1 LFFYV
6 KILSTKSKKEN
17 MKNKI
22 SIAALFLFIVSFAQG
37 QDFILKSD
45 GTAIKGKVISLQNNR
60 LVVLQEDETE
70 IILSRKAV
78 ISIIFDYP
86 INDATTSINDIKST
100 SIIDPPAGMT
110 AKAVE
115 QPKIVEAPLQIKA
128 PAAVATPKN
137 AIESPGDVSGLD
149 MRTLISAPALKQGA
163 VGVGRVAVNVCLNSE
178 GQVITAKF
186 KAVGSTTVD
195 ADLISLA
202 VQNAKEFK
210 FSKGEA
216 NECGTITYRFNLD

>member
-1 LFFYV
+1 
-6 KILSTKSKKEN
+6 
-17 MKNKI
+17 MKNRI
-22 SIAALFLFIVSFAQG
+22 LIASFFLFIASFAQA
-37 QDFILKSD
+37 QDIITKAD
-45 GTAIKGKVISLQNNR
+45 GTAIKGKVISFQNNR

-78 ISIIFDYP
+78 VSIIFDYP
-86 INDATTSINDIKST
+86 TPDAIPSKADLKPKAVAESPKEI
-100 SIIDPPAGMT
+100 T

-115 QPKIVEAPLQIKA
+115 PTRVETPLQIKA
-128 PAAVATPKN
+128 PAPVETPKN
-137 AIESPGDVSGLD
+137 VIESPGDVSGLD

-163 VGVGRVAVNVCLNSE
+163 IGAGRVAVNICLNAE
-178 GQVITAKF
+178 GQIITAKF
-186 KAVGSTTVD
+186 KAAGSTTLD
-195 ADLISLA
+195 ADLINLA